1 MIVPGLCR
9 KLSAERSGIESENDS
24 IPALLLQKPHARS
37 KTNEHTKHMDSR
49 LNLWK
54 DGDPASLLDEGQTI
68 QGQLARE

>member
-1 MIVPGLCR
+1 MIVPALEGVVLKVR
-9 KLSAERSGIESENDS
+9 MIL
-24 IPALLLQKPHARS
+24 PALLLQKPHARS

-68 QGQLARE
+68 QSQLARE